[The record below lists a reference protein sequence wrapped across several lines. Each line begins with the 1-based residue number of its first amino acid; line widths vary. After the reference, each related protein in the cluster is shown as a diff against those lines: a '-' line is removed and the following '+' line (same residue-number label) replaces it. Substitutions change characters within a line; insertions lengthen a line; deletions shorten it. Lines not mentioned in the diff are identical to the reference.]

1 MVNRRVTVETGEL
14 QGLIM
19 EVKCGCIR
27 LTGTVLETIYRK
39 TLYSGK
45 TTTLFNFYD
54 SVCSVSIR
62 NVTTVFNR
70 LLSSTVTP
78 FPW

>member
-19 EVKCGCIR
+19 EVKCGCVR

-39 TLYSGK
+39 TL
-45 TTTLFNFYD
+45 
-54 SVCSVSIR
+54 
-62 NVTTVFNR
+62 
-70 LLSSTVTP
+70 
-78 FPW
+78 